1 MVGSNSE
8 TAADDP
14 VTRKGSR
21 RRISNLKVGHR
32 IYLGFGIAFALVVAL
47 ALIGLVALYGMSRGV
62 GAFSAS
68 AGVARVAADVD
79 IGIRDLQTAVR
90 DSIAA
95 TGSEEAA
102 QKVAASRAALAASL
116 AALKGLQD
124 DSDDRRAVAE
134 AEAALARYA
143 EGVEKLAA
151 LRQERAELLS
161 TVLEPLVIQTRDN
174 LAKLKDS
181 GGIDS
186 ATLVG
191 EAAISVLLVKD
202 HAVRFSERHDPAEAQ
217 AMREELES
225 ATTRLAE
232 LNRYLW
238 VAGTRQMI
246 NDLETMLGSLGG
258 ITDRLEG
265 VVAEEEKLRTEI
277 LNPAA
282 EAVAARAA
290 EIRRH
295 NATLADRL
303 RTALDGTSSHFL
315 TLALWAGGAVLAV
328 ALLAAWLV
336 ARSVAQPVD
345 GVARAVTALAM
356 GGGTPSVKLPA
367 DALERRDEI
376 GAMARAVSILQTSSA
391 ETERQRREAE
401 VANGDLL
408 AARDRAEAENTAKTH
423 FLVNMGHELHGP
435 LSAIVDGAQS
445 LMTSLHRQGASD
457 LVNEVEMIQWSGE
470 QLVGLVEMILDYAK
484 IEAGTATLCLQD
496 FDVGRL
502 LSECRERVM
511 PAADLH
517 GNRVTIAP
525 LPAGL
530 GAMHSDFAKVR
541 QALLALLDNGCKF
554 TRNGAVT
561 LSAQRVEKDGRAW
574 IRFVVTDTGPGF
586 APSQAHRFF
595 QPFVQGSN
603 PDGGKVP
610 GAGLGLTL
618 TGYTAALLHG
628 TVEVASAPGA
638 GTRITL
644 SLPAVHRTDDADLDS
659 RTLTAQQALKV
670 TELRALPSS

>member
-14 VTRKGSR
+14 VTRKGGR
-21 RRISNLKVGHR
+21 RRIGDLKVGQR

-47 ALIGLVALYGMSRGV
+47 ALIGTLTLYGISRGV

-68 AGVARVAADVD
+68 ADVARVAADVD
-79 IGIRDLQTAVR
+79 IGIRDLESAVR
-90 DSIAA
+90 DSLAA
-95 TGSEEAA
+95 AGSEEAV
-102 QKVAASRAALAASL
+102 QTVATRREALAASL
-116 AALKGLQD
+116 TALKTALD
-124 DSDDRRAVAE
+124 DSADQAVVAE
-134 AEAALARYA
+134 AEAALTRYA
-143 EGVEKLAA
+143 AGVEA
-151 LRQERAELLS
+151 LVGLRRERAELLS
-161 TVLEPLVIQTRDN
+161 SVLEPLVTQTRDH

-186 ATLVG
+186 ATLVS
-191 EAAISVLLVKD
+191 EAAIAVLMVKD
-202 HAVRFSERHDPAEAQ
+202 HAVRFSERHDPGEAQ

-225 ATTRLAE
+225 ATNRLAE

-238 VAGTRQMI
+238 VPGTRQMI
-246 NDLETMLGSLGG
+246 NDVEFMLGSLGG
-258 ITDRLEG
+258 IIDRLEG
-265 VVAEEEKLRTEI
+265 VVAEEDKLRNET
-277 LNPAA
+277 LAPAA
-282 EAVAARAA
+282 AAIAARAA
-290 EIRRH
+290 EIRQH
-295 NATLADRL
+295 NATLAERL
-303 RTALDGTSSHFL
+303 RAALAGTSANFL
-315 TLALWAGGAVLAV
+315 TLAVWAGGAVLLV
-328 ALLAAWLV
+328 GLLAAWLV
-336 ARSVAQPVD
+336 ARSVARPVD

-356 GGGTPSVKLPA
+356 GDDTPSAKLPA
-367 DALERRDEI
+367 DALDRQDEI
-376 GAMARAVSILQTSSA
+376 GAMARAVSLLRTSTA

-401 VANGDLL
+401 AAHSDLI
-408 AARDRAEAENTAKTH
+408 AARDQAEADSIAKTH

-435 LSAIVDGAQS
+435 LTAIVDGAQS
-445 LMTSLHRQGASD
+445 LMASLHRQGASD

-517 GNRVTIAP
+517 GNSVTIAP

-530 GAMHSDFAKVR
+530 GTMHSDFAKVR
-541 QALLALLDNGCKF
+541 QALMALLDNGCKF
-554 TRNGAVT
+554 TRGGSVT
-561 LSAQRVEKDGRAW
+561 LSAQRVERDGRAW
-574 IRFVVTDTGPGF
+574 VRFVVTDTGIGF
-586 APSQAHRFF
+586 PPSQAHRLF
-595 QPFVQGSN
+595 QPFVQGTG
-603 PDGGKVP
+603 PDGGTVP

-644 SLPAVHRTDDADLDS
+644 SLPAVHRTEEDEPDS
-659 RTLTAQQALKV
+659 RTLSAQQALCISD
-670 TELRALPSS
+670 LRALPRS